1 MFNFFKKSK
10 IKKYHCFEVRYVYTK
25 NGNKHF
31 DFVSQIGLTELKTT
45 LNRRKL
51 KKITGPLHKN
61 NNAKKFLNNGN
72 FDVEIM
78 CYLGYFSK

>member
-1 MFNFFKKSK
+1 MSK
-10 IKKYHCFEVRYVYTK
+10 IINLFDSKNYHWYEVRYIYTK
-25 NGNKHF
+25 NGNKVF

-51 KKITGPLHKN
+51 KKITSPLHKN
-61 NNAKKFLNNGN
+61 NNTKKFLNNGR